1 MSLATKPNTATATQ
15 PAEQSESDAP
25 TGATAADR
33 EAANRDTADE
43 NARIAERLREM
54 SSLLEAQGANPFR
67 AGAYRKAAATIEGLG
82 ESVRAIFDRGGP
94 EGLDALPGVGRGI
107 RSAIAEM
114 LITGRWSQL
123 DRLRGSVAPE
133 ALLQSVP
140 GIGPELAK
148 RIHNTLGIDSLEA
161 LEAAA
166 HDGRLDAM
174 TGIGQRRIGALRAS
188 LQRMLGRPRHIEP
201 ASPHRHHPP
210 VAMLLDIDRE
220 YRERAVSG
228 QLPTIAPKRFNPQ
241 GTAWLP
247 VLHTERD
254 GWHCTALYSNTPRA
268 HELGRA
274 HDWVVIYCYDDD
286 HTEDQHTV
294 VTESRGS
301 LAGRRVVR
309 GREAACRS
317 HYGHAS

>member
-1 MSLATKPNTATATQ
+1 MSAAV
-15 PAEQSESDAP
+15 PALDSTPDPAP
-25 TGATAADR
+25 GG
-33 EAANRDTADE
+33 ADE
-43 NARIAERLREM
+43 NARIAERLREAGA
-54 SSLLEAQGANPFR
+54 LLETQGANPYR
-67 AGAYRKAAATIEGLG
+67 AGAYRKAAATLEALT
-82 ESVRAIFDRGGP
+82 ESVRAVFDRGGA
-94 EGLDALPGVGRGI
+94 EALDALPGIGRGI
-107 RSAIAEM
+107 RSAIAEL

-123 DRLRGSVAPE
+123 ERLRGSVAPE
-133 ALLQSVP
+133 AVLQSVP

-174 TGIGQRRIGALRAS
+174 TGIGQRRIAALRAS
-188 LQRMLGRPRHIEP
+188 LQRMLGRPR
-201 ASPHRHHPP
+201 AVSPPTAHHRQVP
-210 VAMLLDIDRE
+210 VAVLLEVDRE
-220 YRERAVSG
+220 YRERA
-228 QLPTIAPKRFNPQ
+228 QARTLPTIAPKRFNPR
-241 GTAWLP
+241 GESWLP

-268 HELGRA
+268 HELART

-286 HTEDQHTV
+286 HAEDQYTV

-301 LAGRRVVR
+301 LAGHRVVR

-317 HYGHAS
+317 HYAHPTPARPDHS